1 ALVGGDVGVDPL
13 LGPVVARAG
22 LVEGG
27 QRVGRVE
34 VVQDAQRLV
43 LVAGGDVGDGGQR
56 AVRQRPGR
64 AGQLAGRGADRAG
77 VRGDVTGQRG
87 ALGYL
92 GVEPVPLVVQ
102 PLDLL
107 V

>member
-1 ALVGGDVGVDPL
+1 DEVGQPVQGPVVGEAVQQQPQGLPGLLVERLQQLAVGLRADDGALVGGDVGVDPL

-56 AVRQRPGR
+56 
-64 AGQLAGRGADRAG
+64 
-77 VRGDVTGQRG
+77 
-87 ALGYL
+87 
-92 GVEPVPLVVQ
+92 
-102 PLDLL
+102 
-107 V
+107 